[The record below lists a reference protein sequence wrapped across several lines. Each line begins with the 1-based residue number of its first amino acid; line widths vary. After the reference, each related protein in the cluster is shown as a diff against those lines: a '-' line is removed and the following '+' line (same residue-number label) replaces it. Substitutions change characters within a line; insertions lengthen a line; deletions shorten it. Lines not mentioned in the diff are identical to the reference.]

1 MVTNV
6 VVVRGCLARP
16 ASERVLPSGDRL
28 AVLDVTV
35 PGVAQADGTTA
46 RAESVPAAWF
56 GAPAWLLDLE
66 AGAELVLVGRVRKR
80 FFQSGGLQ
88 SRTEVVV
95 DAGAPSRRTAK
106 VAELV
111 RRAAELVAGAAAGAT
126 ANPASAPGATAPKAG
141 ARAEAGAAVDGGQ
154 DAPVKRRT
162 RRRAAPTFP

>member
-1 MVTNV
+1 MTNV
-6 VVVRGCLARP
+6 VVVKGCLTRP
-16 ASERVLPSGDRL
+16 ASERLLPSGDRL

-35 PGVAQADGTTA
+35 PGVVSADGTTA

-80 FFQSGGLQ
+80 FFQAGGLQ

-95 DAGAPSRRTAK
+95 EAGAPSRRAAK
-106 VAELV
+106 VADLL
-111 RRAAELVAGAAAGAT
+111 RYAAEAVAGAAT
-126 ANPASAPGATAPKAG
+126 
-141 ARAEAGAAVDGGQ
+141 GAAVVSAARTPARGRAQ
-154 DAPVKRRT
+154 DRPVNRRP

>member
-6 VVVRGCLARP
+6 VVVRGLLARP

-28 AVLDVTV
+28 ALLDVTV
-35 PGVAQADGTTA
+35 PGDVSADGTTA

-66 AGAELVLVGRVRKR
+66 AGAEVVLVGRVRKR

-95 DAGAPSRRTAK
+95 EAGAPSRRAAK
-106 VAELV
+106 VADLL
-111 RRAAELVAGAAAGAT
+111 RRAAEAVAGAGSVTDAG
-126 ANPASAPGATAPKAG
+126 TAPSAK
-141 ARAEAGAAVDGGQ
+141 GGTG
-154 DAPVKRRT
+154 DPGVKRRA